1 MPWPK
6 LQPDCTRK
14 TFAYLALSYSYMT
27 PLSTILRPAHAHSSL
42 FQWLLC
48 ALLIA
53 AAPAQ
58 AQFITDDFEGNG
70 NISSWAGDDCAL
82 NTAFANP
89 HQQGINT
96 SATVLRYHDMGGQY
110 ANVRFDIPGNFDL
123 TAQQTFS
130 LKIYVPSSGLTGT
143 APNQVSLKLQN
154 GVLSNPWTTQCE
166 IIKPLQLDQWQ
177 TVTFNFATD
186 PYLNYNQNS
195 PPPIQRGDFNRV
207 IIQVNGENNNFQVV
221 AFIDDLLFNG
231 TPPTPSPYS
240 QLVWSDEFNGS
251 GAIDTSKWF
260 HQTQLPAGGSWFNGE
275 IQHYTN
281 RTDNSFVAN
290 GNLHIVAKRE
300 NFTAQGQ
307 TKTHTSA
314 RLNSKFAFTYG
325 RVEAR
330 AKLPTGIGT
339 WPAIWTL
346 GKNINENGAY
356 WDLQGFGTTSWP
368 ACGEIDIMEHWGD
381 NQNFV
386 QSAMHT
392 PSSFGN
398 TVNKGGQ
405 TIPTVSTAFHVYE
418 LEWSPEKIVFSVDGR
433 VHYTYNPAVKNA
445 STWPFTADQYL
456 ILNIA
461 IQPIIQP
468 SFTQSSMEID
478 YVRVYQLP
486 NTTSMPELTGS
497 TQLAVYPNPATDQLT
512 IELPELA
519 SQKLHLRLFN
529 AQGQL
534 LRDAE
539 HAPSDKVLRLNELGG
554 LPGGLYLLQ
563 LEAGGRLYFAR
574 FVKE

>member
-1 MPWPK
+1 MSRPVH
-6 LQPDCTRK
+6 
-14 TFAYLALSYSYMT
+14 AYFT
-27 PLSTILRPAHAHSSL
+27 HFP
-42 FQWLLC
+42 WLLF
-48 ALLIA
+48 ALLLSV
-53 AAPAQ
+53 APTH

-70 NISSWAGDDCAL
+70 NITGWFGDDCVL

-96 SATVLRYHDMGGQY
+96 SATVLRYHDTGGQY
-110 ANVRFDIPGNFDL
+110 ANVRFDVPTNIDL
-123 TAQQTFS
+123 SSQQTFS

-154 GVLSNPWTTQCE
+154 GVLTTPWTSQCE
-166 IIKPLQLDQWQ
+166 IIKPLQLNQWQ
-177 TVTFNFATD
+177 TVTFNFASD
-186 PYLNYNQNS
+186 PYINYNQNS
-195 PPPIQRGDFNRV
+195 PPPIQRADFNRV

-221 AFIDDLLFNG
+221 AFIDDFLFNG
-231 TPPTPSPYS
+231 TPPTPSPYT
-240 QLVWSDEFNGS
+240 QLVWADEFNS
-251 GAIDTSKWF
+251 NGAIDTSKWF

-290 GNLHIVAKRE
+290 GNLHIVAKKE
-300 NFTAQGQ
+300 NFTAQGR

-314 RLNSKFAFTYG
+314 RLNSKFAFTNG
-325 RVEAR
+325 RVEVR
-330 AKLPTGIGT
+330 AKLPTGVGT

-346 GKNINENGAY
+346 GKNINEAGAY
-356 WDLQGFGTTSWP
+356 WQTQGFGTTSWP

-392 PSSFGN
+392 PSSSGN

-405 TIPTVSTAFHVYE
+405 TIPTASTAFHVYE
-418 LEWSPEKIVFSVDGR
+418 LEWSPEKMVFSVDGR
-433 VHYTYNPAVKNA
+433 VHYTYNPPVKNA
-445 STWPFTADQYL
+445 STWPFNADQYL

-461 IQPIIQP
+461 IQPIILP

-486 NTTSMPELTGS
+486 NTTSLTELPGS
-497 TQLAVYPNPATDQLT
+497 TQLRVYPNPANEQLT
-512 IELPELA
+512 IELPEQT
-519 SQKLHLRLFN
+519 SQKLRLRLFN

-534 LRDAE
+534 LRDE
-539 HAPSDKVLRLNELGG
+539 EYTPSDKALQLDELGG
-554 LPGGLYLLQ
+554 LPAGLYLLQ
-563 LEAGGRLYFAR
+563 LEADGRRYFAR
-574 FVKE
+574 LVKE

>member
-1 MPWPK
+1 MPH
-6 LQPDCTRK
+6 QPTMSRPVH
-14 TFAYLALSYSYMT
+14 AYFT
-27 PLSTILRPAHAHSSL
+27 HFP
-42 FQWLLC
+42 WLLF
-48 ALLIA
+48 ALLLSV
-53 AAPAQ
+53 APTH

-70 NISSWAGDDCAL
+70 NITSWFGDDCVL

-96 SATVLRYHDMGGQY
+96 SATVLRYHDQGGQY

-123 TAQQTFS
+123 STQQTFS
-130 LKIYVPSSGLTGT
+130 LKIYVPSSGLTGM

-154 GVLSNPWTTQCE
+154 GVLTTPWTSQCE

-177 TVTFNFATD
+177 TVTFNFASD
-186 PYLNYNQNS
+186 PYINYNQNS
-195 PPPIQRGDFNRV
+195 PPPIQRADFNRV

-221 AFIDDLLFNG
+221 AFIDDFLFNG
-231 TPPTPSPYS
+231 TPPTPSPYT
-240 QLVWSDEFNGS
+240 QLVWADEFNGN

-300 NFTAQGQ
+300 NFTAQGR

-314 RLNSKFAFTYG
+314 RLNSKFAFTNG
-325 RVEAR
+325 RVEVR
-330 AKLPTGIGT
+330 AKLPTGVGT

-346 GKNINENGAY
+346 GKNINEAGAY
-356 WDLQGFGTTSWP
+356 WQTLGFGTTSWP

-392 PSSFGN
+392 PSSSGN

-405 TIPTVSTAFHVYE
+405 IIPTASTAFHVYE
-418 LEWSPEKIVFSVDGR
+418 LEWSPEKMVFSVDGR
-433 VHYTYNPAVKNA
+433 VHYTYNPPVKNA
-445 STWPFTADQYL
+445 STWPFNTDQYL

-461 IQPIIQP
+461 IQPIILP

-486 NTTSMPELTGS
+486 NTTSLTELPGS
-497 TQLAVYPNPATDQLT
+497 TQLRVYPNPANEQLT
-512 IELPELA
+512 IELPEQA
-519 SQKLHLRLFN
+519 SQKLRLRLFN

-534 LRDAE
+534 LREEERTPSGDALQL
-539 HAPSDKVLRLNELGG
+539 HELGS
-554 LPGGLYLLQ
+554 LSAGLYLLQ
-563 LEAGGRLYFAR
+563 LEADGRRYFAR

>member
-1 MPWPK
+1 M
-6 LQPDCTRK
+6 
-14 TFAYLALSYSYMT
+14 FHLANK
-27 PLSTILRPAHAHSSL
+27 LRPAPAHTLL
-42 FQWLLC
+42 FPWLLSV
-48 ALLIA
+48 LLLA
-53 AAPAQ
+53 AAPAH

-70 NISSWAGDDCAL
+70 NITSWFGDDCGL

-89 HQQGINT
+89 HVQGINT
-96 SATVLRYHDMGGQY
+96 SATVLRYHDQGGQY

-123 TAQQTFS
+123 TTQQLFS
-130 LKIYVPSSGLTGT
+130 LKIYVPSTGLTGT

-154 GVLSNPWTTQCE
+154 GVLASPWTSQCE
-166 IIKPLQLDQWQ
+166 IIKPLQLNQWQ

-186 PYLNYNQNS
+186 PYLNYNPNS
-195 PPPIQRGDFNRV
+195 PPPIQRADFNRV
-207 IIQVNGENNNFQVV
+207 IIQLNGENNNFQVV
-221 AFIDDLLFNG
+221 AFIDDVLFNG
-231 TPPTPSPYS
+231 TPLTPSPYT
-240 QLVWSDEFNGS
+240 QLVWADEFNGS

-290 GNLHIVAKRE
+290 GNLHIVAKKE
-300 NFTAQGQ
+300 NFTAQGR

-405 TIPTVSTAFHVYE
+405 TIPTASTAFHVYE
-418 LEWSPEKIVFSVDGR
+418 VEWSPEKMVFSVDGR
-433 VHYTYNPAVKNA
+433 VHYTYNPSVKNA
-445 STWPFTADQYL
+445 STWPFNADQYL

-461 IQPIIQP
+461 IQPIIQA

-478 YVRVYQLP
+478 YIRVYQLP
-486 NTTSMPELTGS
+486 NTTGLSEMQRDR
-497 TQLAVYPNPATDQLT
+497 QLKIYPNPATDRLT
-512 IELPELA
+512 IELPEQA

-534 LRDAE
+534 LRDE
-539 HAPSDKVLRLNELGG
+539 DQNPSGKSSQLDELGR
-554 LPGGLYLLQ
+554 LPAGLYLVQ
-563 LEAGGRLYFAR
+563 LEADGQRYFAR

>member
-1 MPWPK
+1 MPH
-6 LQPDCTRK
+6 QPTMSRPVH
-14 TFAYLALSYSYMT
+14 AYFT
-27 PLSTILRPAHAHSSL
+27 HFP
-42 FQWLLC
+42 WLLF
-48 ALLIA
+48 ALLLSV
-53 AAPAQ
+53 APTH

-70 NISSWAGDDCAL
+70 NITGWFGDDCVL

-96 SATVLRYHDMGGQY
+96 SATVLRYHDTGGQY
-110 ANVRFDIPGNFDL
+110 ANVRFDVPTNIDL
-123 TAQQTFS
+123 SSQQTFS

-154 GVLSNPWTTQCE
+154 GVLTTPWTSQCE
-166 IIKPLQLDQWQ
+166 IIKPLQLNQWQ
-177 TVTFNFATD
+177 TVTFNFASD
-186 PYLNYNQNS
+186 PYINYNQNS
-195 PPPIQRGDFNRV
+195 PPPIQRADFNRV

-221 AFIDDLLFNG
+221 AFIDDFLFNG
-231 TPPTPSPYS
+231 TPPTPSPYT
-240 QLVWSDEFNGS
+240 QLVWADEFNS
-251 GAIDTSKWF
+251 NGAIDTSKWF

-290 GNLHIVAKRE
+290 GNLHIVAKKE
-300 NFTAQGQ
+300 NFTAQGR

-314 RLNSKFAFTYG
+314 RLNSKFAFTNG
-325 RVEAR
+325 RVEVR
-330 AKLPTGIGT
+330 AKLPTGVGT

-346 GKNINENGAY
+346 GKNINEAGAY
-356 WDLQGFGTTSWP
+356 WQTQGFGTTSWP

-392 PSSFGN
+392 PSSSGN

-405 TIPTVSTAFHVYE
+405 TIPTASTAFHVYE
-418 LEWSPEKIVFSVDGR
+418 LEWSPEKMVFSVDGR
-433 VHYTYNPAVKNA
+433 VHYTYNPPVKNA
-445 STWPFTADQYL
+445 STWPFNADQYL

-461 IQPIIQP
+461 IQPIILP

-486 NTTSMPELTGS
+486 NTTSLTELPGS
-497 TQLAVYPNPATDQLT
+497 TQLRVYPNPANEQLT
-512 IELPELA
+512 IELPEQT
-519 SQKLHLRLFN
+519 SQKLRLRLFN

-534 LRDAE
+534 LRDE
-539 HAPSDKVLRLNELGG
+539 EYTPSDKALQLDELGG
-554 LPGGLYLLQ
+554 LPAGLYLLQ
-563 LEAGGRLYFAR
+563 LEADGRRYFAR
-574 FVKE
+574 LVKE